1 MTDAS
6 GAFLGREI
14 RLTPNDSDDQ
24 LVLGVRSKTIN
35 LIGEAL
41 DITSDDD
48 DSWQRFLTEAPRK
61 GISMTVDGIAKGGFM
76 KAVAEAGN
84 VLALTD
90 YSAFCPQ
97 VGTWTGNWVV
107 SGISISGETDGLAT
121 FSATINSNGELT
133 FDPDADGNS

>member
-1 MTDAS
+1 MSDD
-6 GAFLGREI
+6 AFLGREI
-14 RLTPNDSDDQ
+14 RLTPNDSGDQ
-24 LVLGVRSKTIN
+24 LVLGVRSKTLN

-41 DITSDDD
+41 DTTSDDD

-61 GISMTVDGIAKGGFM
+61 GISMTVDGIAKGGFV

-90 YSAFCPQ
+90 YDAFCPR

-107 SGISISGETDGLAT
+107 FGISISGETDGLAT
-121 FSATINSNGELT
+121 FSATINSNGPLV
-133 FDPDADGNS
+133 FDPDADGSS

>member
-1 MTDAS
+1 MPDPS

-14 RLTPNDSDDQ
+14 RLTPNDSNDST
-24 LVLGVRSKTIN
+24 VLGVRSKTVN

-61 GISMTVDGIAKGGFM
+61 GISMTVEGIAKGSFI
-76 KAVAEAGN
+76 KSVAEGGN
-84 VLALTD
+84 VVALAD
-90 YSAFCPQ
+90 YDLFCPQ
-97 VGTWTGNWVV
+97 VGTWTGDWVV

-121 FSATINSNGELT
+121 FSATVNSNGELT
-133 FDPDADGNS
+133 FDPDADGVS

>member
-1 MTDAS
+1 MPDPS

-14 RLTPNDSDDQ
+14 RLTPNDSGDQ
-24 LVLGVRSKTIN
+24 LVLGVRSKTLS

-48 DSWQRFLTEAPRK
+48 DSWQRFMTEAPRK

-84 VLALTD
+84 VLALENYD
-90 YSAFCPQ
+90 AFCPN